1 MKKGFKK
8 ITQILTVGLAVVALA
23 ACGAGKGNE
32 KEASK
37 SADNK
42 TLIVGA
48 SPTPHAEILEYAKDA
63 MKKQGY
69 DLQVKVFNDYIMP
82 NTSLEDKQ
90 IDANYFQ
97 TVPYMDN
104 FNKEKKTHIVSV
116 GKVHFE
122 PLGIYPG
129 KTKAIKDLQKGAT
142 VAIPNDPSNE
152 ARALL
157 LLEAAD
163 LIKLKDDAGINA
175 TIQDIAENPLN
186 LNIKEVE
193 AAQTARSLQDTDIAV
208 VNGNYAVAAKL
219 DVKKDALFV
228 ESAQSESAQTYAN
241 VISVRKGDEKN
252 KAVKA
257 LVKVLQSDDVK
268 KFIDDK
274 YNGAVV
280 PVN

>member
-1 MKKGFKK
+1 
-8 ITQILTVGLAVVALA
+8 
-23 ACGAGKGNE
+23 
-32 KEASK
+32 
-37 SADNK
+37 
-42 TLIVGA
+42 
-48 SPTPHAEILEYAKDA
+48 

-163 LIKLKDDAGINA
+163 LIKLKDGAGINA

-252 KAVKA
+252 KAVKD